1 MLSFV
6 SHSGMLAQQKKTNS
20 ASGMFTQNHVRMMT
34 PQVIGVG
41 GCPVQGARR
50 YRWMPTLGD
59 LYRVC
64 LT

>member
-1 MLSFV
+1 MP
-6 SHSGMLAQQKKTNS
+6 AQQQKNNS
-20 ASGMFTQNHVRMMT
+20 ASGMLSQNHVPHDDP

-41 GCPVQGARR
+41 GRPVQGARR